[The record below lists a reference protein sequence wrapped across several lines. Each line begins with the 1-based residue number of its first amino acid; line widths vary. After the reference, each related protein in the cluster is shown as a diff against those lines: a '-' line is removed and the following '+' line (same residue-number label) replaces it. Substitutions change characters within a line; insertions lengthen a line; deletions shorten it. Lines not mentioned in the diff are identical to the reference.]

1 MSIATSAPLWG
12 HDSREA
18 VAARLFDHIEALLS
32 GPEALGFPKKRPR
45 RCRAYAARV
54 RKARALLKAETV
66 LSGTSHN
73 VLTYRALCVEQVARA
88 GGWL

>member
-1 MSIATSAPLWG
+1 MSVATTAPLWG

-18 VAARLFDHIEALLS
+18 VAARLFDHIEALIS

-54 RKARALLKAETV
+54 RKANDLLKGEAV
-66 LSGTSHN
+66 LCEVDVFNLRMRLLAIQMMPS
-73 VLTYRALCVEQVARA
+73 A